1 MHCLKTYEE
10 HRLRTQ
16 RMNLIDD
23 PFFQKIAENT
33 EACEELLR
41 VLLDKPGLTIV
52 ENQTQRHLRNL
63 HARSVILD
71 VLCKDADG
79 SLYNIE
85 VQKDDKKSHTDIDK
99 TYQKRVRFN
108 LANLDTVFAEKG
120 ISFDQLPDIYS
131 VFISELDPFQ
141 KGHTTY
147 HIHRAIT
154 ETADIVE
161 NGVHEIYVNA
171 AADDGS
177 DNAELM
183 QYFLNSNGYHP
194 KFKKISKQVMYFKE
208 SHKGVNEMANVF
220 DEYAEERIMEKDKVT
235 AMNMLE
241 KNISVEDILDII
253 PSLTK
258 ETILQL
264 QEQLKMQAVV

>member
-1 MHCLKTYEE
+1 MHCLKTFEE
-10 HRLRTQ
+10 QKLRTQ

-85 VQKDDKKSHTDIDK
+85 VQKDDKKNHTNMDK

-154 ETADIVE
+154 ETKDIVE
-161 NGVHEIYVNA
+161 NGLHEIYVNA
-171 AADDGS
+171 AASDGS
-177 DNAELM
+177 ANAELM
-183 QYFLNSNGYHP
+183 QYFMNSNGYHP
-194 KFKKISKQVMYFKE
+194 KFKEISKQVMYFKE
-208 SHKGVNEMANVF
+208 SHKGVSEMANVF
-220 DEYAEERIMEKDKVT
+220 DEYAEEKIMEKDKIT
-235 AMNMLE
+235 ITKLL
-241 KNISVEDILDII
+241 KNGVSVELLANSFT
-253 PSLTK
+253 SLSK
-258 ETILQL
+258 ECI
-264 QEQLKMQAVV
+264 QELKDRLEMEAVV